1 MNRLKRRLVSLLMLG
16 LFAAL
21 PACYAN
27 YYVERSET
35 ASGEELLL
43 PQESA
48 RPLNVCLVNTY
59 RQDEIRDLL
68 LSRGH
73 LVTVLDPE
81 TLEPLESDRQ
91 KKCDVV
97 ALMERFS
104 YEARE
109 KTTWVG
115 EIAAGFTFFSL
126 GIIPSRSR
134 GYVRYTYQIIDT
146 RNRSNERIQ
155 TELAG
160 YIWWSSLL
168 YLMFNAFQ
176 QAGQY
181 GSTRLEMNLKVV
193 SAIES
198 MGQEGKLRVD

>member
-1 MNRLKRRLVSLLMLG
+1 MNRTKHRMVSLMMLG
-16 LFAAL
+16 LFASL

-35 ASGEELLL
+35 ASGEELAL
-43 PQESA
+43 PRESVS
-48 RPLNVCLVNTY
+48 PLNVCLVNTY
-59 RQDEIRDLL
+59 KQDEIRDLL
-68 LSRGH
+68 VSRGH
-73 LVTVLDPE
+73 SVTVLDPA
-81 TLEPLESDRQ
+81 TLEPLESG
-91 KKCDVV
+91 KHKECDVV

-104 YEARE
+104 YEAHE

-160 YIWWSSLL
+160 YIWWSSLF
-168 YLMFNAFQ
+168 YPMFNAFQ

-181 GSTRLEMNLKVV
+181 GSTRLAMNLKVV
-193 SAIES
+193 SSIES
-198 MGQEGKLRVD
+198 MGHEGKLRVD